1 MFKYSFDFKFKAVKY
16 VVYGKHSYREA
27 ARKFIIFFLLFMK
40 PSSVSN
46 FHALWQIYIE
56 TRGDELK

>member
-27 ARKFIIFFLLFMK
+27 ARKFNVHQEHI
-40 PSSVSN
+40 
-46 FHALWQIYIE
+46 
-56 TRGDELK
+56 

>member
-27 ARKFIIFFLLFMK
+27 ARKFN
-40 PSSVSN
+40 V
-46 FHALWQIYIE
+46 HQEQIGIRLMVKMDLYQSQF
-56 TRGDELK
+56 RNMMANLR

>member
-27 ARKFIIFFLLFMK
+27 ARKFNVHQEQIKTLIFICLINRFISIK
-40 PSSVSN
+40 IV
-46 FHALWQIYIE
+46 
-56 TRGDELK
+56 

>member
-27 ARKFIIFFLLFMK
+27 ARKFN
-40 PSSVSN
+40 V
-46 FHALWQIYIE
+46 HQEQIRVWTNRYK
-56 TRGDELK
+56 TYGKN

>member
-27 ARKFIIFFLLFMK
+27 ARKFNVHQEQSFAQTDAHKF
-40 PSSVSN
+40 
-46 FHALWQIYIE
+46 Y
-56 TRGDELK
+56 